1 MTLDPLDYWIQK
13 KNLYLVLFQYLLVF
27 CVLKKLKKIQCRHS
41 AEEMTLDPL
50 DYWIH
55 KKNLY
60 LVLFQYLLVFCVLLP
75 QLLQWNVLS
84 QQAKLQ
90 GEREIASLM
99 TT

>member
-1 MTLDPLDYWIQK
+1 MQMEIKKLKKNLECRHSAEEMALDPLDYWIQ
-13 KNLYLVLFQYLLVF
+13 
-27 CVLKKLKKIQCRHS
+27 
-41 AEEMTLDPL
+41 
-50 DYWIH
+50 

-84 QQAKLQ
+84 LQAKLQ